1 MSAHS
6 LYEWLFMDGHGVY
19 VWISLLVCLVAI
31 LLETLVLR
39 HSRQRAIARIQKL
52 HSIQPRKTQA

>member
-6 LYEWLFMDGHGVY
+6 LYEWFLMDGHGVY
-19 VWISLLVCLVAI
+19 VWTSLLLCLLAVM
-31 LLETLVLR
+31 LECLILR

-52 HSIQPRKTQA
+52 HSHQPQKKQT